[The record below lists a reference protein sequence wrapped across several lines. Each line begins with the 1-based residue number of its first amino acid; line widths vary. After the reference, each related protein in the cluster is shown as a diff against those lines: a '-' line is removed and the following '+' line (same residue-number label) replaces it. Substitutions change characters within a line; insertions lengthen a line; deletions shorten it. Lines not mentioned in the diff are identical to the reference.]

1 MAYIGV
7 NDKARLIGGAYVG
20 IDDVAHKVKKIY
32 VGVKGKAEL
41 VWQQEDVGNYPTLK
55 SGDTWYQSSFDRGQF
70 TTIAIYDSFTPTAVT
85 GVVESWAAD
94 VDGTG
99 AIMCYVTGESWDRT
113 LIIAGNGS
121 GKIYT
126 NYNSEYLFSKAPPP
140 GSTSNPDA
148 YKYTSNYEYFVNLT
162 SIQGL
167 TLLNTSNTR
176 HMDHMFYYC
185 RELIKPDLSL
195 FNTYKVTGM
204 QYMFAYTNEMGSLDL
219 TGFNTKKVTN
229 FSHMFYYCGAPS
241 AEAFYGEWI
250 INDTANVFNMFKAG
264 NTNYLQEVT
273 LLGAPEEPDTPDP
286 DEPDTPVTPDP
297 EEPEEPDTPV
307 TPTGNKKCTLAPGS
321 TWYKSSVSRNTIYS
335 IRFTIGYNPTGE
347 EDESWNA
354 DEQNAG
360 YVTCYRIGHELII
373 NSTNMGSSIYAN
385 PDSSHAFS
393 YRNSEEAFIYLG
405 SITGWKNFETTQ
417 IVNMEYMFAFC
428 RVLSEI
434 GINFARA
441 SRVTTMDSMF
451 IDCDN
456 LTSLYFWGSG
466 IDSLT
471 NISSM
476 FMGCNNLRSVVLSW
490 FNTKNVIDAQYM
502 FAGCPRLEVVYVD
515 IGYWDTSHAAV
526 GNMFGFNTPISHV
539 TYRH

>member
-7 NDKARLIGGAYVG
+7 NDKARLIAGAYVG

-41 VWQQEDVGNYPTLK
+41 VWQPEDVGNYPTLLP
-55 SGDTWYQSSFDRGQF
+55 GDTWYKSSFNRSQF

-99 AIMCYVTGESWDRT
+99 AIMCYVTGEAGDRT

-121 GKIYT
+121 GKIYA
-126 NYNSEYLFSKAPPP
+126 NQNASYMFSIAPPS
-140 GSTSNPDA
+140 GSPDS
-148 YKYTSNYEYFVNLT
+148 YKYSGDSKYFSNLT

-167 TLLNTSNTR
+167 TLLNTSKTKYMNN
-176 HMDHMFYYC
+176 MFYVC
-185 RELIKPDLSL
+185 RNLIKPDLSL
-195 FNTYKVTGM
+195 FNTYKVVDMGRM
-204 QYMFAYTNEMGSLDL
+204 FYMTNYMAGSLDL
-219 TGFNTKKVTN
+219 TGFNTKNVTN
-229 FSHMFYYCGAPS
+229 FSYMFSACGASS
-241 AEAFYGEWI
+241 AEALYGEWI
-250 INDTANVFNMFKAG
+250 INDTANVSNMFSTGDSK
-264 NTNYLQEVT
+264 YLQEVT
-273 LLGAPEEPDTPDP
+273 LLGAPEEDP

-335 IRFTIGYNPTGE
+335 IRFTVGYNPTGE

-393 YRNSEEAFIYLG
+393 YSSSEDAFIYLG
-405 SITGWKNFETTQ
+405 KITGMKYFETTQ
-417 IVNMEYMFAFC
+417 ATDMSYMFAFC
-428 RVLSEI
+428 RCLSEADFDRLQFTYVT
-434 GINFARA
+434 NTDFMFA
-441 SRVTTMDSMF
+441 
-451 IDCDN
+451 DCDQ
-456 LTSLYFWGSG
+456 LTTISLYGMSFYRITSMAFMFAACKNLKTV
-466 IDSLT
+466 SLR
-471 NISSM
+471 
-476 FMGCNNLRSVVLSW
+476 F
-490 FNTKNVIDAQYM
+490 FNTRDGYVSRTMM
-502 FAGCPRLEVVYVD
+502 FSDCISLERVYVD
-515 IGYWDTSHAAV
+515 LSDWEAPDTQSST
-526 GNMFGFNTPISHV
+526 MFVRASISKV
-539 TYRH
+539 TYV